1 MAMLSYRYI
10 IVWLQALWLVWSAGE
25 RVFLASLYLFPPT
38 KPVLLRRTF
47 IYPLDV
53 LKSRVQQQ
61 RLQPKQLQPG
71 VLSAARAMLEES
83 QGFSWRLVQLIFKG
97 YPATAIRGIPVA
109 ATVLPV

>member
-1 MAMLSYRYI
+1 
-10 IVWLQALWLVWSAGE
+10 
-25 RVFLASLYLFPPT
+25 VFLF
-38 KPVLLRRTF
+38 RRTF

-61 RLQPKQLQPG
+61 RFQPNQLRPG
-71 VLSAARAMLEES
+71 VLSAARGMIEEA
-83 QGFSWRLVQLIFKG
+83 QGVSWRLIKLVFKG

>member
-1 MAMLSYRYI
+1 MVRCGLLFFQSN
-10 IVWLQALWLVWSAGE
+10 LFLWC
-25 RVFLASLYLFPPT
+25 
-38 KPVLLRRTF
+38 RTF

-61 RLQPKQLQPG
+61 RLDPNKSRFG
-71 VLSAARAMLEES
+71 VLSAARGMVQEAH
-83 QGFSWRLVQLIFKG
+83 GVSWRLLLLVFKG

>member
-1 MAMLSYRYI
+1 MLRCGLLFCQSN
-10 IVWLQALWLVWSAGE
+10 LFLWC
-25 RVFLASLYLFPPT
+25 
-38 KPVLLRRTF
+38 RTF

-61 RLQPKQLQPG
+61 RLDPNKSRFG
-71 VLSAARAMLEES
+71 VLSAARGMVQEAH
-83 QGFSWRLVQLIFKG
+83 GVSWRLVRLVFKG

>member
-1 MAMLSYRYI
+1 MRWTYWLVYLRLARFNQLFEETNAMLLSR
-10 IVWLQALWLVWSAGE
+10 S
-25 RVFLASLYLFPPT
+25 
-38 KPVLLRRTF
+38 F

-61 RLQPKQLQPG
+61 RLQAKQLRPG
-71 VLSAARAMLEES
+71 VLSAARGMLEES
-83 QGFSWRLVQLIFKG
+83 QGFSWRLVQLVFKG